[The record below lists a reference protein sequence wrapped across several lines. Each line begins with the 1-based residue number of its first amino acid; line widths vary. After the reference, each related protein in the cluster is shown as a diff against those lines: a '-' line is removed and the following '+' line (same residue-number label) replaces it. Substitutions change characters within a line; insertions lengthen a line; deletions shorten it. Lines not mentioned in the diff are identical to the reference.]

1 MSWEHAAASYDHL
14 KDSELCGA
22 PQLSARVAKL
32 SYGKARGAEQFR
44 KVSGRPRHVVDFHCV
59 SQEYWCLYVIR
70 GKWNNHYQPSS
81 TVYIRYIFKVYK
93 DQFGTIWDRSIVP
106 SFSPR
111 PCWSHRWL
119 RAMEAKLPELA
130 NWAKCLNQEDG
141 SRFVCSLGGKFSW
154 NLVAAGTA
162 DACLSLLFSQ
172 AKIRWFIFAR
182 KM

>member
-59 SQEYWCLYVIR
+59 SQEYWY
-70 GKWNNHYQPSS
+70 S
-81 TVYIRYIFKVYK
+81 TVLVCDSWEVKQLLSTIVNSLYIQRYSKYTKINLS
-93 DQFGTIWDRSIVP
+93 IWDRSIVP
-106 SFSPR
+106 CFSPR

-141 SRFVCSLGGKFSW
+141 SCV
-154 NLVAAGTA
+154 
-162 DACLSLLFSQ
+162 LSEANFRE
-172 AKIRWFIFAR
+172 I
-182 KM
+182 

>member
-59 SQEYWCLYVIR
+59 SQEYWY
-70 GKWNNHYQPSS
+70 S
-81 TVYIRYIFKVYK
+81 TVLVCDSWEVKQLLSTIVNSLYTLYIQSIQRSIY
-93 DQFGTIWDRSIVP
+93 QFGTGP
-106 SFSPR
+106 CCPCFPR

-141 SRFVCSLGGKFSW
+141 YGRFVCSLGGKFS
-154 NLVAAGTA
+154 
-162 DACLSLLFSQ
+162 
-172 AKIRWFIFAR
+172 
-182 KM
+182 